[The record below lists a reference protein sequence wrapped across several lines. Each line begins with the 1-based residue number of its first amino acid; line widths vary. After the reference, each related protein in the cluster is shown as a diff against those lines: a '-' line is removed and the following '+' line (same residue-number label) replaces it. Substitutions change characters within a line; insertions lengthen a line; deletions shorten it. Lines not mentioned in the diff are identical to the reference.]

1 MLHNTFCRRLAA
13 LVLTLAVALSAV
25 LPVFAVYPMPVQTAT
40 ETEAV
45 YLFNADTGKTILS
58 QNADQQKY
66 VASLTKLMTALL
78 LVESGKDLNGEVTVP
93 TDLTQEF
100 KDIQNANGTTM
111 GLRIG
116 ETVRRID
123 LLNAM
128 LIVSANDAASVI
140 AWDVGDS
147 VVGFVQQMNAK
158 AAELGCTGTNF
169 TCAHGLFD
177 YGNVS
182 TAQDLAKIAAAC
194 AENQTFAQVAGTASY
209 VLPATN
215 LRKAE
220 YTISSSNSLMNSESA
235 NYREY
240 VKWVKGGFTTLAGRC
255 IVAFSQ
261 QDGHNYGLVILGCD
275 TLDHLFAACDDLF
288 DWAFASFAD
297 RPLVDTQ
304 TVLTTV
310 DLTKCRTEPAVEL
323 YAAAPVSGYGHS
335 DEKVSYSFD
344 LPESVSATVKEGQK
358 LGTATVYLDGYE
370 VGQVDLVTHRE
381 YVSDFR
387 TDIKATLLLLCAL
400 ILILCALGFAGLFK
414 KVTGLDVK
422 DFELLVSLGV
432 FNDSLMNDAV
442 YKFKRYEDAS
452 LSYTGIDR
460 HEGENRGGW
469 DTVISDA
476 DYNSMFALQQASM
489 EAPIP
494 SADDLPEKPF
504 LDFAEA
510 VRDMEQPQKGKQ
522 YSQKVA
528 ENTVV
533 HEQHLEKPRYTPPAP
548 KSAEPAPQKQMD
560 LSCVVVGSQLRHKAF
575 GMGTVK
581 EIQGSLIVVV
591 FGGTEKK
598 VQFPGA
604 LLQGFLSLPE

>member
-140 AWDVGDS
+140 AWDVGGS

-194 AENQTFAQVAGTASY
+194 AANQTFAQVAGTASY

-220 YTISSSNSLMNSESA
+220 HTISSSNSLMNSESA

-240 VKWVKGGFTTLAGRC
+240 VRWVQSVATTYLIFDDSNFKHWLNALRAYREMHLISQESVRVLRDELFAMLDEMETVAVKGEFENGNKIFLYLSDIDLESSYSYVTTSRHQAVNIGMFSLNGLRTPDPLMYEYVKKWIKTQSRFSTLISGSGELRRIHYFKRQRE
-255 IVAFSQ
+255 IVAQ
-261 QDGHNYGLVILGCD
+261 LG
-275 TLDHLFAACDDLF
+275 
-288 DWAFASFAD
+288 
-297 RPLVDTQ
+297 
-304 TVLTTV
+304 
-310 DLTKCRTEPAVEL
+310 
-323 YAAAPVSGYGHS
+323 
-335 DEKVSYSFD
+335 
-344 LPESVSATVKEGQK
+344 
-358 LGTATVYLDGYE
+358 
-370 VGQVDLVTHRE
+370 
-381 YVSDFR
+381 
-387 TDIKATLLLLCAL
+387 
-400 ILILCALGFAGLFK
+400 
-414 KVTGLDVK
+414 
-422 DFELLVSLGV
+422 
-432 FNDSLMNDAV
+432 
-442 YKFKRYEDAS
+442 
-452 LSYTGIDR
+452 
-460 HEGENRGGW
+460 
-469 DTVISDA
+469 
-476 DYNSMFALQQASM
+476 
-489 EAPIP
+489 
-494 SADDLPEKPF
+494 
-504 LDFAEA
+504 
-510 VRDMEQPQKGKQ
+510 
-522 YSQKVA
+522 
-528 ENTVV
+528 
-533 HEQHLEKPRYTPPAP
+533 
-548 KSAEPAPQKQMD
+548 
-560 LSCVVVGSQLRHKAF
+560 
-575 GMGTVK
+575 
-581 EIQGSLIVVV
+581 
-591 FGGTEKK
+591 
-598 VQFPGA
+598 
-604 LLQGFLSLPE
+604 